1 MELYYKDFLFFIGE
15 TNFSI
20 RGKLKMEEGEKA
32 GESEMKEAA
41 KLLRAF
47 ILSKLEFTRLHFIND
62 DDLREKER
70 IINKTKITEEYTF
83 FPLLISEKRRN
94 FFLDHGEQYKDIL
107 FPMDGSAWERIKKMG
122 DRSRYGQLNM
132 EVNPIFDTDEL
143 FLDKESYLRLF
154 DEQYQSCLV

>member
-15 TNFSI
+15 TNISI

-32 GESEMKEAA
+32 GESEKKEAA
-41 KLLRAF
+41 RLLRAF

-70 IINKTKITEEYTF
+70 IINKTRLREEYTYYPLGICEKRKRF
-83 FPLLISEKRRN
+83 FFENEGKYKDLLFPLDK
-94 FFLDHGEQYKDIL
+94 K
-107 FPMDGSAWERIKKMG
+107 AWERIKMAGEK
-122 DRSRYGQLNM
+122 SRYGQLNM
-132 EVNPIFDTDEL
+132 EANPIFDTDEL